1 MMRIHVAA
9 RPAVPT
15 TPAAMQRK
23 PVGLTV
29 EAVLVIALIIRLRL
43 RLRLSTAGDECRQA
57 GIAAALGSRL
67 LYVRLR
73 PPAAVGLLTRRIRLL
88 IAMVRLGFSRL
99 IGLRLAAIGHVAHRV
114 SRRVVV
120 APIEALVAALL
131 RLVAEVWVVLP
142 ELFLRCG
149 DQPEVMLRVLEVVL
163 RRHRV
168 AGRRGVTRQLDIF
181 LGNMIGGPADFHVGT
196 V

>member
-1 MMRIHVAA
+1 MVRIHVAA

-43 RLRLSTAGDECRQA
+43 RLRLGAAGDECRQA

-73 PPAAVGLLTRRIRLL
+73 PAAAIGLLARRIRLL
-88 IAMVRLGFSRL
+88 IAVVRLGFSRL

-120 APIEALVAALL
+120 PIEALVALL
-131 RLVAEVWVVLP
+131 
-142 ELFLRCG
+142 
-149 DQPEVMLRVLEVVL
+149 
-163 RRHRV
+163 
-168 AGRRGVTRQLDIF
+168 
-181 LGNMIGGPADFHVGT
+181 
-196 V
+196 